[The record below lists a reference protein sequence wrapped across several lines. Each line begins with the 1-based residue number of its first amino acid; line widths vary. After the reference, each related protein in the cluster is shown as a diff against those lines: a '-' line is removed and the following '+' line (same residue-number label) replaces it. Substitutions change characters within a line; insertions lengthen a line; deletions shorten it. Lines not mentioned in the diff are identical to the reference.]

1 MNKTVLEEI
10 IELRQ
15 TFENEGI
22 YFLEY
27 FSRKRLLKAKLEYV
41 VESKINEIIK
51 LLVKQKITKGE
62 YEKCKRKIEDSKKV
76 YKKLINDI

>member
-51 LLVKQKITKGE
+51 LLVKQKITKSE
-62 YEKCKRKIEDSKKV
+62 YDDYKSKIENTR
-76 YKKLINDI
+76 KLYIQLLADV